1 MEIYFKR
8 RKMLKNKALERFFR
22 LLIPSH
28 IREKQKSNV
37 TFNLSELS
45 AAISTIGILRKP
57 LLPLQQLRRPLPVHQ
72 LQLHL
77 LQLHLQQLHLPLPRL
92 RQQNDYQIF
101 HVSLMIPRLIIA
113 IPYRINITNQIS
125 MTIILYI
132 ITLTKILMLETR
144 SDSQKLVPR
153 IGISQ
158 VRFIKNQMAHLK
170 LIVIQCHHI
179 GAVCILLHTFFLQF
193 QVQMDM

>member
-57 LLPLQQLRRPLPVHQ
+57 LLPLQQLRRPLPVH
-72 LQLHL
+72 L

-101 HVSLMIPRLIIA
+101 HVSLMIPRLFIA
-113 IPYRINITNQIS
+113 TPYRINITN
-125 MTIILYI
+125 
-132 ITLTKILMLETR
+132 
-144 SDSQKLVPR
+144 
-153 IGISQ
+153 
-158 VRFIKNQMAHLK
+158 
-170 LIVIQCHHI
+170 
-179 GAVCILLHTFFLQF
+179 
-193 QVQMDM
+193 